1 MKKEKTHILRKNNRQ
16 YITGIVI
23 NNEEIGVPKK
33 WVKILKASIHNAQKL
48 KASGGVVSNKTIY
61 EISGKI
67 AWLKSV
73 NAKRYQN
80 IINEGTKFLK
90 SLT

>member
-1 MKKEKTHILRKNNRQ
+1 MKEEKTHILRNHNRQ

-48 KASGGVVSNKTIY
+48 KDSGGTVSNKTIY

-73 NAKRYQN
+73 NANRYQK
-80 IINEGTKFLK
+80 IIRQGTEFLK
-90 SLT
+90 DLS

>member
-48 KASGGVVSNKTIY
+48 RDSGGSVSNKTIH

-73 NAKRYQN
+73 NAERYKKT
-80 IINEGTKFLK
+80 IIQGTELIQ
-90 SLT
+90 SLI